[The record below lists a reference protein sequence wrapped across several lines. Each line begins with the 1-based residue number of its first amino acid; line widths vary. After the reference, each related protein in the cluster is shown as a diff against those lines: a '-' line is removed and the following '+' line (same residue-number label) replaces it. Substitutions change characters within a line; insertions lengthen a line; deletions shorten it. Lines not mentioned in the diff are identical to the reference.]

1 MRRKENCNMNMNTKG
16 HGGNMSNIIIYLSP
30 LLRQLIIATLTI
42 CIIYI
47 LIVSSKKHIKTPA
60 SLLTS
65 STLKFTTANDA
76 HGILFGK
83 MNNTIAFS
91 PVNNEGHIAVFGGSG
106 SGKTSALLI
115 PTLRSWMGTSL
126 VIDISG
132 DISSNCTISKKIIF
146 EPANPHTI
154 PYNIFAEIDQTTDI
168 TERNEKL
175 EHLAYMLM
183 PDSEKMDDNARFFL
197 TEGRKILTAAL
208 IAFYSQGLDF
218 IPICEFIMGH
228 SFQNLFYAIDSSH
241 CDAAI
246 QYINSFQGA
255 NEKNTAGCKQSADNA
270 IKLFATNAKIKKCIH
285 RPIKH
290 EPCFSAS
297 SVETSNVFVIVD
309 DVQLELYAPLLHV
322 ITAQCLNYFNSRPP
336 EHTHSILLALD
347 EFASFGKLDI
357 TSALRKLRKRHVRI
371 MILTQSMADI
381 DLIYGRAE
389 RMAMMNN
396 FQFKVILGASDTDT
410 QEYFAKLIGNKIIQ
424 NHSISR
430 NAKTITRTYTDT
442 KEYAIEPAELAH
454 LKNELLLLYPDGYIR
469 LSKNFYFL

>member
-1 MRRKENCNMNMNTKG
+1 MLNTTL
-16 HGGNMSNIIIYLSP
+16 HMVP
-30 LLRQLIIATLTI
+30 LLKPLISITLIAFIVYITI
-42 CIIYI
+42 TTSLKKKISTRVAASSI
-47 LIVSSKKHIKTPA
+47 LQSATPDRA
-60 SLLTS
+60 HGVIFGKEKGAVFFSP
-65 STLKFTTANDA
+65 AND
-76 HGILFGK
+76 
-83 MNNTIAFS
+83 
-91 PVNNEGHIAVFGGSG
+91 EGHTIVFGGSG
-106 SGKTSALLI
+106 SGKTSSLLI
-115 PTLRSWMGTSL
+115 PTLRSWTGTSL
-126 VIDISG
+126 TIDISG
-132 DISSNCTISKKIIF
+132 DISTNCDMRDKLTF
-146 EPANPHTI
+146 EPSNAHTI
-154 PYNIFAEIDQTTDI
+154 PYNIFDSIDRTTDI
-168 TERNEKL
+168 NEKYENL
-175 EHLAYMLM
+175 EQLAYMLM
-183 PDSEKMDDNARFFL
+183 PESERMDDNARFFL

-208 IAFYSQGLDF
+208 IAFYSQGSDF

-228 SFQNLFYAIDSSH
+228 SFQNLFNAIDSSH

>member
-1 MRRKENCNMNMNTKG
+1 MKDL
-16 HGGNMSNIIIYLSP
+16 GGNMSNIIIYLSP
-30 LLRQLIIATLTI
+30 LLRQLVIATFTI

-47 LIVSSKKHIKTPA
+47 LIVSSKKHIKTPV
-60 SLLTS
+60 SLSTS
-65 STLKFTTANDA
+65 PTLKFTTKNAA

-83 MNNTIAFS
+83 MNGTIAFS
-91 PVNNEGHIAVFGGSG
+91 PVNSEGHIAVFGGSG

-115 PTLRSWMGTSL
+115 PTLRSWTGTSL

-132 DISSNCTISKKIIF
+132 DISSNCNISKKIIF

-168 TERNEKL
+168 TEKNEKL
-175 EHLAYMLM
+175 EQLAYMLM
-183 PDSEKMDDNARFFL
+183 PEAERMDDNARFFI

-208 IAFYSQGLDF
+208 IAFYSQGMDF
-218 IPICEFIMGH
+218 IPICEFIIRN
-228 SFQNLFYAIDSSH
+228 SFQNLFSAIDNSH
-241 CDAAI
+241 CEAAI

-270 IKLFATNAKIKKCIH
+270 IKLFATNSKIKKCIH
-285 RPIKH
+285 RPVKH
-290 EPCFSAS
+290 ELCFCAA
-297 SVETSNVFVIVD
+297 SVEHSNVFIIID

-322 ITAQCLNYFNSRPP
+322 ITAQCLDYFSSRSA
-336 EHTHSILLALD
+336 EHTHSILFALD

-357 TSALRKLRKRHVRI
+357 IAALRKLRKKHVRI

-396 FQFKVILGASDTDT
+396 FQFKVVLGASDTDT

-430 NAKTITRTYTDT
+430 NAKSVTRTYTDV

-469 LSKNFYFL
+469 LMKNYYFL

>member
-1 MRRKENCNMNMNTKG
+1 MFNTLL
-16 HGGNMSNIIIYLSP
+16 YLIPLMKPLVFITLITFIVYITITSP
-30 LLRQLIIATLTI
+30 LKGKPSDHVT
-42 CIIYI
+42 
-47 LIVSSKKHIKTPA
+47 
-60 SLLTS
+60 TS
-65 STLKFTTANDA
+65 SILQSAPPDNA
-76 HGILFGK
+76 HGVIFGK
-83 MNNTIAFS
+83 EKGAVFFS

-115 PTLRSWMGTSL
+115 PTLRSWTGTSL

-132 DISSNCTISKKIIF
+132 DISSNCNISKKIIF
-146 EPANPHTI
+146 EPDNPHTI

-168 TERNEKL
+168 TEKNEKL

-228 SFQNLFYAIDSSH
+228 SFQNLFNAIDSSH

-336 EHTHSILLALD
+336 EHTHSILLALA

-430 NAKTITRTYTDT
+430 NAKSVTRTYTDT

>member
-1 MRRKENCNMNMNTKG
+1 
-16 HGGNMSNIIIYLSP
+16 MSNIIIYLSP
-30 LLRQLIIATLTI
+30 LLSQLVIATFTI
-42 CIIYI
+42 CSIYI
-47 LIVSSKKHIKTPA
+47 LIVSSKKRIKTPV
-60 SLLTS
+60 SLSTS
-65 STLKFTTANDA
+65 STLKFTTKNDA

-83 MNNTIAFS
+83 INSTIVFS

-115 PTLRSWMGTSL
+115 PTLRSWTGTSL

-132 DISSNCTISKKIIF
+132 DISSNCNISKKIIF
-146 EPANPHTI
+146 EPDNPHTI

-168 TERNEKL
+168 TEKNEKL

-228 SFQNLFYAIDSSH
+228 SFQNLFNAIDSSH